1 MNVQCAKM
9 AICPPCHVACRKY
22 AVCYN
27 GVVLVY
33 ACVSTVGGART
44 KAGVV
49 LSSVS
54 RGGQCVSARPIQTD
68 PRALLY
74 YTAFLA

>member
-9 AICPPCHVACRKY
+9 AIRPPCHVACRKN

-54 RGGQCVSARPIQTD
+54 RGGSAFQPHSDRH
-68 PRALLY
+68 ALLY